1 MGGSG
6 SNESPNFS
14 KGVRHGDL
22 GRVNTGKPSRYV
34 PDSGPQLVY
43 SDDAPSGTV
52 FIEVD
57 AREEFLKKY
66 GLLARLAIAY
76 LNPEADTET
85 EMRVS
90 SFSPQVHI
98 EEVRERFAT
107 ELATALTNS
116 GKNSVVEQAKWLND
130 FFTDADYAIRPF
142 RENTNDPVI

>member
-1 MGGSG
+1 MGRSRE
-6 SNESPNFS
+6 NPEFDLNV
-14 KGVRHGDL
+14 KHGDL
-22 GRVNTGKPSRYV
+22 GRVNTGRPSRYV

-57 AREEFLKKY
+57 SREEFLRKY
-66 GLLARLAIAY
+66 GLLARLAVAY

-90 SFSPQVHI
+90 DFSPKEHI
-98 EEVRERFAT
+98 EDVREKFAA

-116 GKNSVVEQAKWLND
+116 GKNSIIDRARWLND

-142 RENTNDPVI
+142 REKTNDNLI